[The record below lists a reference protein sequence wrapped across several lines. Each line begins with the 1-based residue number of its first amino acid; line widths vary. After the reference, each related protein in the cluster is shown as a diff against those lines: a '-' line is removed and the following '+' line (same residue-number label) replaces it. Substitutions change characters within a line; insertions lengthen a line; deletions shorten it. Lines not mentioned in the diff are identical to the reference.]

1 MVLAKQKDTQRR
13 LYEEIVKYSSSTGP
27 ITLDDIGKMPYF
39 NAFLREVL
47 RLYPPVGQFFRHN
60 ANDEV
65 FAGYKIPRDTKL
77 FISPHLLH
85 RNPKYW
91 KDPLEF
97 RPERWLE
104 KDKTKH
110 HPFSFIPF
118 SAGGRN
124 CAGQQFAQLEA
135 QLIVSSLIR
144 SFHIDIAPEQ
154 AGIEFQF
161 AAYITMKS
169 KPDLKIIVRNRK
181 E

>member
-13 LYEEIVKYSSSTGP
+13 LYEEIMRHSSSSGR
-27 ITLDDIGKMPYF
+27 ITIEEIESMSYF

-47 RLYPPVGQFFRHN
+47 RLYPPVGLIFRYN
-60 ANDEV
+60 AADEV
-65 FAGYKIPRDTKL
+65 FAGYKIPRDTKM

-97 RPERWLE
+97 RPERWLDKE
-104 KDKTKH
+104 KAKH
-110 HPFSFIPF
+110 HPYAFLPF

-124 CAGQQFAQLEA
+124 CVGQQFAQLEA
-135 QLIVSSLIR
+135 QLIVSSIIR
-144 SFHIDIAPEQ
+144 AFHIDIAPEQ
-154 AGIEFQF
+154 ADIKFQYV
-161 AAYITMKS
+161 AYITMKTE
-169 KPDLKIIVRNRK
+169 PGLKIIVRSRK